1 MRNAELRKGSMPML
15 ILSLLE
21 SQPRHGYELGA
32 QIEARSKG
40 KLKYALP
47 SLYPA
52 LLRLENRGWIKGRWV
67 EKSGERRRRFY
78 RLTPTGRKVLA
89 QQRED
94 WAEYTAAVNQVLGI
108 SHA

>member
-1 MRNAELRKGSMPML
+1 MRNVEFKKGSMPML

-21 SQPRHGYELGA
+21 SRPRHGYELGA
-32 QIEARSKG
+32 LIETRSGG

-78 RLTPTGRKVLA
+78 KLTPAGLTVLA
-89 QQRED
+89 EQRKD
-94 WAEYTAAVNQVLGI
+94 WKQYTAGVNQVLGMR
-108 SHA
+108 HA

>member
-21 SQPRHGYELGA
+21 SRPRHGYELGA
-32 QIEARSKG
+32 LIENRSGG

-78 RLTPTGRKVLA
+78 KLTTAGRKMLS
-89 QQRED
+89 QQCED
-94 WAEYTAAVNQVLGI
+94 WAQYTAAVNQVLGTR
-108 SHA
+108 HA